1 MSDAQQ
7 PTVQTTGVEHTGFIV
22 NDTEKLAS
30 WYVATFGAQEISRS
44 GDQPPIIFLS
54 FGRAA
59 LIELIP
65 AANPSAAKSSDHV
78 HLCLSV
84 SDISSALTSLEADGI
99 RLDREPFDAY
109 DGSRVAFLR
118 DPEGNLVQ
126 LVQRVDGSAV
136 HRAVFD

>member
-1 MSDAQQ
+1 MSGARQ
-7 PTVQTTGVEHTGFIV
+7 PTVQAIGVEHTGLVV

-44 GDQPPIIFLS
+44 DGQPPIIFLS

-65 AANPSAAKSSDHV
+65 ATEPAAAKPSDHV

-84 SDISSALTSLEADGI
+84 SDISRALTSLDAAGI
-99 RLDREPFDAY
+99 RLDRKPFDAY

-136 HRAVFD
+136 HRAVFN